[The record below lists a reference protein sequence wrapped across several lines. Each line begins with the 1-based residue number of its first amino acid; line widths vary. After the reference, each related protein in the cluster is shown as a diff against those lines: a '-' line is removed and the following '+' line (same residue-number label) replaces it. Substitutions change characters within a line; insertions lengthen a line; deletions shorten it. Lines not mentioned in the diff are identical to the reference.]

1 MSIRILYLDDEI
13 QNLNSFK
20 AAFRRTYTV
29 FTTDSPEE
37 AMRIIRDEKIQIAIA
52 DQRMP
57 EMTGVEFF
65 TKIKEEYPDPVR
77 ILLTGYSDLH
87 TVIEAINSGQVFR
100 FIDKPWDEDAVM
112 HAIQSAAQ
120 YYDTKM
126 ELKRKKEELNQ
137 ALGELDSFVYSISHD
152 VRAPLMAMWGLVNVA
167 RMDPDP
173 NLRAELLDYFEQSI
187 QKLDGFLNNLLNFF
201 KNKRLETSHDVIDLH
216 ALLEDAISL
225 HRSHPSNQ
233 DVLLSI
239 HIDSQAPFYSDPHRL
254 RLVFGNI
261 LTNAFTYQRINNS
274 EKRIEISITADKEKL
289 DFKVSDNGIG
299 ISPEHIPHIFKIFY
313 RADKQSQ
320 GAGIGLYVV
329 KEVVDKLKGE
339 IKVTS
344 NLETG
349 SSFEVIIPNL
359 KHQ

>member
-20 AAFRRTYTV
+20 AAFRKTYSV
-29 FTTDSPEE
+29 FTTNNPEE
-37 AMRIIRDEKIQIAIA
+37 AIRIIRDEQIQIAIA

-100 FIDKPWDEDAVM
+100 FIDKPWDEDSVK

-120 YYDTKM
+120 HFETKM
-126 ELKRKKEELNQ
+126 ELKRKKEELNR
-137 ALGELDSFVYSISHD
+137 ALAELDSFVYSISHD

-173 NLRAELLDYFEQSI
+173 YLRSELLDYFEQSI
-187 QKLDGFLNNLLNFF
+187 QKLDGFLNNLLDFF
-201 KNKRLETSHDVIDLH
+201 KNKRLDTVFEEVNLH
-216 ALLEDAISL
+216 TLLEDAVAL
-225 HRSHPSNQ
+225 HRAHPSNQ
-233 DVLLSI
+233 DVLINI
-239 HIDSQAPFYSDPHRL
+239 HIENQIPFYSDPQRL
-254 RLVFGNI
+254 RLVLGNI
-261 LTNAFTYQRINNS
+261 LTNAYTYQKINNT
-274 EKRIEISITADKEKL
+274 EKRIEVSIVADSEKL

-299 ISPEHIPHIFKIFY
+299 IAPEHIPHIFKIFY
-313 RADKQSQ
+313 RADTQSQ

-329 KEVVDKLKGE
+329 KEVVEKLNGE
-339 IKVTS
+339 IKVESSLS
-344 NLETG
+344 NG
-349 SSFEVIIPNL
+349 STFHVIIPNH
-359 KHQ
+359 KM

>member
-20 AAFRRTYTV
+20 AAFRKTYSV
-29 FTTDSPEE
+29 FTTDNPEE
-37 AMRIIRDEKIQIAIA
+37 AIRIIRDEQIQIAIA

-65 TKIKEEYPDPVR
+65 TKLKEVYPDPVR

-100 FIDKPWDEDAVM
+100 FINKPWDEDSVK

-120 YYDTKM
+120 HFETKM
-126 ELKRKKEELNQ
+126 ELKRKNEELNR

-152 VRAPLMAMWGLVNVA
+152 IRAPLMAMWGLVNVA

-173 NLRAELLDYFEQSI
+173 NLRSELLDYFEQSI
-187 QKLDGFLNNLLNFF
+187 QKLDGFLNNLLDFF
-201 KNKRLETSHDVIDLH
+201 KNKRLETVIEQIDLN
-216 ALLEDAISL
+216 ALLEDAVAL
-225 HRSHPSNQ
+225 HRAHPSKQ
-233 DVLLSI
+233 DVLLNI
-239 HIDSQAPFYSDPHRL
+239 HLDNQVPFYSDPHRL
-254 RLVFGNI
+254 RLVLGNI
-261 LTNAFTYQRINNS
+261 LTNAFTFQKISNLD
-274 EKRIEISITADKEKL
+274 KRVEVSLFVDSEKL

-299 ISPEHIPHIFKIFY
+299 IASEHIPHIFKIFY
-313 RADKQSQ
+313 RADTQSQ

-329 KEVVDKLKGE
+329 KEVVEKLNGE
-339 IKVTS
+339 IKVDS
-344 NLETG
+344 NLHHG
-349 SSFEVIIPNL
+349 STFHVTIPN
-359 KHQ
+359 QIQ